1 MNKRFERKVLRLALD
16 NDNYLD
22 NKAKKYLIILGV
34 LSWLAFIAVFVVYSF
49 VLDDEINIT
58 RAYYLS
64 MLLGI
69 AIAYSAQ
76 IRSQIKQA
84 QVLREYVNLDKEKI
98 QKRLD
103 EINS

>member
-1 MNKRFERKVLRLALD
+1 MNKRYERKILRLALD

-22 NKAKKYLIILGV
+22 NKAKTYLIILGV
-34 LSWLAFIAVFVVYSF
+34 LGWLAFIVVFVVYSF

-58 RAYYLS
+58 RAYFLS

-76 IRSQIKQA
+76 IRGQIKQA
-84 QVLREYVNLDKEKI
+84 QVLREYVNFDKDKI
-98 QKRLD
+98 EKRLD